1 MPPDQFN
8 MRLFPCRAALEVMED
23 EPELGA
29 KALTGLH
36 DEAVWVFLWQ
46 LDELF
51 GVTRKVKGFKMRP
64 DNVLWMRDAYVEA

>member
-1 MPPDQFN
+1 
-8 MRLFPCRAALEVMED
+8 
-23 EPELGA
+23 
-29 KALTGLH
+29 
-36 DEAVWVFLWQ
+36 VWLFLWQ